1 MFQNRRTI
9 FLFVCSIVFIQA
21 LYYIV
26 TLQIKTQQQTII
38 ESSSLLI
45 STAIQ
50 NQSSDRYKSS
60 VQPSQ
65 TSINT
70 SNLMQV
76 SQLFDRKCL
85 PIFSLAERETKLLNI
100 IYRKSTNNIKFYFRL
115 IILLYRHQQIYLL
128 ILH

>member
-60 VQPSQ
+60 VQHSQ

-76 SQLFDRKCL
+76 SQICSIGSVYLYSHWQNEKQ
-85 PIFSLAERETKLLNI
+85 N
-100 IYRKSTNNIKFYFRL
+100 YL
-115 IILLYRHQQIYLL
+115 I
-128 ILH
+128 